1 MTPDPGTGKLL
12 CSQVAIF
19 GDNAVNTELLFRRE
33 ISALFVVSL
42 QNSSDPPVVSRPL
55 DFPNSIKR
63 HSIWRRNWI
72 KVLAT

>member
-1 MTPDPGTGKLL
+1 MTSDPGTGKLL
-12 CSQVAIF
+12 CSQIAIF

-55 DFPNSIKR
+55 ELQIQSNDIQYGVETGSK
-63 HSIWRRNWI
+63 S
-72 KVLAT
+72 